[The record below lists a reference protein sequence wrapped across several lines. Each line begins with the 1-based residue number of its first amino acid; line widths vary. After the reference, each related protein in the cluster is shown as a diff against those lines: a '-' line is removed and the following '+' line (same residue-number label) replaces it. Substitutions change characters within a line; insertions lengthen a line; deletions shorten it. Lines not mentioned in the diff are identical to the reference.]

1 MLWHMFQV
9 RANLSFREWRACF
22 SQKPARGLA
31 SAFTLIELLVVI
43 AVVGILAAILFPVLA
58 HAKQAPQR
66 ILCASNLR
74 QLLMGWQMFA
84 GDNEDRLAANGGGDR
99 TKQTVISRN
108 GSNWVNNLMTW
119 ELNTDNTNQA
129 FITRAAL
136 TPYTTEAPK
145 LYRCPSD
152 RALSD
157 VQRHAGWRE
166 RVRSYSMNGMVGD
179 AGESL
184 QQGVNVNN
192 PEYVQFLTLGS
203 IPKPASIFVFLEE
216 HPDSLNDGYFLNR
229 PDDSEWTDLPA
240 STHEGAGV
248 LSFADGHVEIHAWVN
263 RQTKRPAEPD
273 GAALPLV
280 LAPDE
285 RSDFDWL
292 AEHTSIE
299 R

>member
-1 MLWHMFQV
+1 
-9 RANLSFREWRACF
+9 
-22 SQKPARGLA
+22 
-31 SAFTLIELLVVI
+31 
-43 AVVGILAAILFPVLA
+43 
-58 HAKQAPQR
+58 
-66 ILCASNLR
+66 
-74 QLLMGWQMFA
+74 
-84 GDNEDRLAANGGGDR
+84 
-99 TKQTVISRN
+99 
-108 GSNWVNNLMTW
+108 
-119 ELNTDNTNQA
+119 
-129 FITRAAL
+129 
-136 TPYTTEAPK
+136 
-145 LYRCPSD
+145 
-152 RALSD
+152 
-157 VQRHAGWRE
+157 
-166 RVRSYSMNGMVGD
+166 MNGMVGD

-184 QQGVNVNN
+184 RQGVNVNN

-248 LSFADGHVEIHAWVN
+248 MSFADGHVEIHGWVN

-280 LAPDE
+280 FAPDE

-292 AEHTSIE
+292 GEHASVE